1 MADARCSW
9 QREDRRTQHRELC
22 GRVPGGSHSNRMESS
37 TVSASARV
45 IVLTVARMM
54 SCPVLLSC
62 NPSAREPMQ
71 SVSEF
76 SRLWKYRYFYDVAM
90 AMAVTAHECPRC
102 SGVSEKRE
110 GHRDALFLLLLLLF
124 LPSPPPPSY
133 SSAASL
139 SRAKGVGGD
148 WPSPSNALVS

>member
-1 MADARCSW
+1 
-9 QREDRRTQHRELC
+9 
-22 GRVPGGSHSNRMESS
+22 
-37 TVSASARV
+37 
-45 IVLTVARMM
+45 
-54 SCPVLLSC
+54 
-62 NPSAREPMQ
+62 MQ

-124 LPSPPPPSY
+124 PPSPLLLISGEPVQGEGCG
-133 SSAASL
+133 
-139 SRAKGVGGD
+139 R
-148 WPSPSNALVS
+148 

>member
-1 MADARCSW
+1 MRDARCEMLDARCSW

-22 GRVPGGSHSNRMESS
+22 GRAPGGSHSNRMESS

-124 LPSPPPPSY
+124 PPSPLLLISGEPVQGEGCG
-133 SSAASL
+133 
-139 SRAKGVGGD
+139 R
-148 WPSPSNALVS
+148 